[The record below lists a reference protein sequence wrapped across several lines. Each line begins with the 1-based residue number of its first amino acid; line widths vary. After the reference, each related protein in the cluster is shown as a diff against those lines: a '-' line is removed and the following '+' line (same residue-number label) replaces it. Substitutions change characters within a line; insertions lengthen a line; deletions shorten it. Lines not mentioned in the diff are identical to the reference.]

1 MEDWRDASFGDSF
14 GGVKYQYYRSD
25 HWRLAVTGSVRVP
38 TGRWDDPNNLV
49 DVSTGFDAWGLG
61 IQFHQDWVWQ
71 PPGLARRLGVP
82 TPGTFFLNTTVR
94 YETILPDTKPFRV
107 CNIHQPVCP
116 DFDPQVSRDVGD
128 SIEAEIAGTVGL
140 LLPGLTL
147 TPVYTYTHKF
157 LDTFEGNVGF
167 DYRQLQGETNSDLH
181 VVEMRLGYSTALLY
195 ATQRFPF
202 PLEVS
207 LRYVDRVAGT
217 NNRTQSR
224 FLGLMI
230 EAYF

>member
-1 MEDWRDASFGDSF
+1 M
-14 GGVKYQYYRSD
+14 
-25 HWRLAVTGSVRVP
+25 
-38 TGRWDDPNNLV
+38 
-49 DVSTGFDAWGLG
+49 
-61 IQFHQDWVWQ
+61 
-71 PPGLARRLGVP
+71 
-82 TPGTFFLNTTVR
+82 
-94 YETILPDTKPFRV
+94 
-107 CNIHQPVCP
+107 
-116 DFDPQVSRDVGD
+116 
-128 SIEAEIAGTVGL
+128 GL

-147 TPVYTYTHKF
+147 TPVYTYIHKF